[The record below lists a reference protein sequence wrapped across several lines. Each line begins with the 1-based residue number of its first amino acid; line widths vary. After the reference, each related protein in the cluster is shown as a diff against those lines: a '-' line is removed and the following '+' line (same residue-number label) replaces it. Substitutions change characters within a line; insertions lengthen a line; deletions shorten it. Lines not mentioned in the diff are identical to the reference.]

1 MMEGTVIKGG
11 IPSIDSS
18 TKGTNAS
25 TVDHGDERPLHG
37 NATGQYEMD
46 ISQRFGNLEIAVS
59 DDEYDSDEFYSD
71 DFEEEEADGT
81 G

>member
-1 MMEGTVIKGG
+1 MSVAPSMMEGSVIKHGG
-11 IPSIDSS
+11 MPSLDSS

-46 ISQRFGNLEIAVS
+46 IS
-59 DDEYDSDEFYSD
+59 
-71 DFEEEEADGT
+71 
-81 G
+81 